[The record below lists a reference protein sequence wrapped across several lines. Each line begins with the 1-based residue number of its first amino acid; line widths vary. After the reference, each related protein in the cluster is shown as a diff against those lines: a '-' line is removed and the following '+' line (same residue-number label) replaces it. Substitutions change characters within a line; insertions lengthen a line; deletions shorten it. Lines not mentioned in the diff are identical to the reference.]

1 MADGIGGAVKRQLD
15 KRVSFGHDI
24 TNATEACHILQSTMK
39 SVKCFYVSDGD
50 IQNFKKLIPDGLRAV
65 PGTLQLH
72 QFISVQAHQI
82 QYRQLS
88 CFCGELRGLCCCLH
102 PKTHF
107 LTNRLEP
114 FTEASETSLPTI
126 VIDESSI
133 IPLVVCSDP
142 DPPISNPK
150 PSTSSDDC
158 TGGASFPPVFENST
172 NWPSPIAVDGLD
184 IDLSLNLSMYK
195 F

>member
-15 KRVSFGHDI
+15 TRVSFGHDI

-50 IQNFKKLIPDGLRAV
+50 IQNSKLIPDGLRAV

-72 QFISVQAHQI
+72 QFISLQAHQI

-88 CFCGELRGLCCCLH
+88 CFCGELRGLCCCLY

-142 DPPISNPK
+142 DPLISNPK

-158 TGGASFPPVFENST
+158 TGGASFPPVLENST